1 MAGEMTEQ
9 RWYSIKDV
17 AERLGISHDTVARMI
32 GRGEIPAIRVSDRI
46 IRIPAP
52 ALLRLESGEQ
62 IERRRVVRRRVATGV
77 KLGVGEDIPRPLEAA
92 R

>member
-1 MAGEMTEQ
+1 MTEQ

-17 AERLGISHDTVARMI
+17 AVRLSISHDTVARMVE
-32 GRGEIPAIRVSDRI
+32 RGEIPAIRVSDRI

-52 ALLRLESGEQ
+52 ALLRLESGRP
-62 IERRRVVRRRVATGV
+62 IERRRVVRRRVETGI
-77 KLGVGEDIPRPLEAA
+77 KMGTREDIPRPIGAA